1 MDFQSIVDSY
11 EMAAAVLSVED
22 KGDGRYGDI
31 RIVRANSMYRKI
43 MGEGYHDDMIYYE
56 LIPKEANFEDFCYR
70 CAVHKQ
76 HLHAYVDTKAMGVWT
91 DGTYIPLSSSV
102 DQGNIHYFIFF
113 FEFTNGPDADNLSDV
128 SMDSASFVI
137 KTCFK
142 LRQSNDFCRCMTA
155 VNCDIQEKTDS
166 FCSSI
171 VLVDTE
177 RDKSAILCAKFRN
190 DCAKIDDFKDQLTN
204 EVISSWKETV
214 KNHDNIIVK
223 DDVDMAELEK
233 VNPLWAKSLRG
244 ANVKSLILVPLLRMD
259 KILGYLFVTNFNTDR
274 LVEIKEII
282 ELVSFFISA
291 EVANNNLMERL
302 EFMSNVDLLTG
313 LRNRN
318 SMNYRVDLF
327 VSGERKVS
335 APFGVIFA
343 DLNGL
348 KQANDTGG
356 HIAGDALHKKAANL
370 LTEVFESYEIYRAG
384 GDEFVVIAPECSKES
399 FERKVAEIREK
410 SCYGSE
416 VCFAIGSHWDEKG
429 MNLRLAMHLADEAMY
444 ADKNKFYENHPDKVR
459 R

>member
-22 KGDGRYGDI
+22 KGEGRYGDI

-56 LIPKEANFEDFCYR
+56 LIPKESKFEDFCYR

-76 HLHAYVDTKAMGVWT
+76 HLHAYVDTKSMGVWT
-91 DGTYIPLSSSV
+91 DGTYIPLSRNL
-102 DQGNIHYFIFF
+102 DQGNIHYFMFF
-113 FEFTNGPDADNLSDV
+113 FEFTKGPEADALSDV
-128 SMDSASFVI
+128 SMDSATFVI
-137 KTCFK
+137 KTCIK
-142 LRQSNDFCRCMTA
+142 LRQSNEFCSCMSA

-171 VLVDTE
+171 VLVDEE

-190 DCAKIDDFKDQLTN
+190 DCAKIEDFKEQLTHQ
-204 EVISSWKETV
+204 VIFSWKDTV
-214 KNHDNIIVK
+214 KDRDNIIVK
-223 DDVDMAELEK
+223 DEHDMDELEK
-233 VNPLWAKSLRG
+233 INPLWAKSLR
-244 ANVKSLILVPLLRMD
+244 AADVKSLILVPLCRMD
-259 KILGYLFVTNFNTDR
+259 KILGYWFVTNFNTDR
-274 LVEIKEII
+274 LIEIKEVI

-327 VSGERKVS
+327 VSGERKVP

-356 HIAGDALHKKAANL
+356 HIAGDALLKKAGNL
-370 LTEVFESYEIYRAG
+370 LSEVFDKDEIYRAG
-384 GDEFVVIAPECSKES
+384 GDEFVVITPDCAKEQ
-399 FERKVAEIREK
+399 FERKVEEIRK
-410 SCYGSE
+410 KASYGCE

-429 MNLRLAMHLADEAMY
+429 ENLRLAMHLADEAMY
-444 ADKNKFYENHPDKVR
+444 ADKNKFYEEHPDKAR